1 MVMREIKPSEA
12 EESDQEETQ
21 QPNLES
27 YLRDNIFGDD
37 FRVYDEKLQKL
48 TQELQETRK
57 SITDVEARLVSELS
71 EIKEQHGNIPDNIV
85 QRVDTRIDELIS
97 RSENDIDKLSQLINE
112 FATEFQAK
120 IEELQTQSQT
130 MQTNNQVDKN
140 SLADALIRIG
150 SQLKNEDAE

>member
-1 MVMREIKPSEA
+1 MREIKPSEA